1 MVNSYEL
8 QNELSDDTRFKKVVS
23 GALNEV
29 RRAAGDALF
38 TCVHAACCRT
48 FAHARRSAHLEEPNW
63 GIARQ

>member
-23 GALNEV
+23 GSLMEV

-38 TCVHAACCRT
+38 TCVYVARYRIL
-48 FAHARRSAHLEEPNW
+48 AHALCSAHLEEPNW